1 MKIVSLLPIKSNKM
15 KLSINYEIALTHILT
30 RKRQTLVAAMGV
42 TIGIALYIFSNSIV
56 SGFGM
61 YSKNNMFKSVPHLR
75 VYNKD
80 KISQPLFESKNAVVV
95 IRNPKITTLSNNI
108 INPFSL
114 LTEIKKQPY
123 ITFAAPQVK
132 VDMFYING
140 KSQLK
145 GVSNGVNI
153 LEADAM
159 FNIQS
164 TMLAGNLP
172 ILISDLNAI
181 VIGNG
186 VAEKLNIG
194 IDDNITIS
202 SAQGVKKIM
211 RVVGIFSSGN
221 KAVDESKSYIHI
233 AAAQQLVQQ
242 NSNFVTDIY
251 ASITNPDEVENFA
264 QQLQEITTYD
274 VEHWKEANADQL
286 AQDNMLGTMTP
297 LISFSIM
304 LVAAFGIYNIL
315 NMTITQKMND
325 IAILKANGFK
335 GKDIVTIFVT
345 EAFIMG
351 FVGTSLGLDIGFI
364 LVSIM
369 QNVYVGE
376 PIGYFPI
383 FHDLKVYITGAI
395 FGLLVSL
402 GAGYFPARKASKID
416 P

>member
-1 MKIVSLLPIKSNKM
+1 M
-15 KLSINYEIALTHILT
+15 KLSVNYEIALTHILT
-30 RKRQTLVAAMGV
+30 RKKQTLVAAMGV

-56 SGFGM
+56 SGFGV

-75 VYNKD
+75 IYNKD
-80 KISQPLFESKNAVVV
+80 KISQPLFESKNSIVV
-95 IRNPKITTLSNNI
+95 IQNPKITTLSNNI
-108 INPFSL
+108 VNPLRL
-114 LTEIKKQPY
+114 LGDIKTEDY
-123 ITFAAPQVK
+123 ITFAAPQVN

-145 GVSNGVNI
+145 GVGNGVKV

-164 TMLAGNLP
+164 TMLAGNLQT
-172 ILISDLNAI
+172 LTSDLNAI
-181 VIGNG
+181 IIGSG
-186 VAEKLNIG
+186 VAEKLNVG
-194 IDDNITIS
+194 IDDNITVS
-202 SAQGVKKIM
+202 SAQGVRKIM
-211 RVVGIFSSGN
+211 RIAGIFSSGN
-221 KAVDESKSYIHI
+221 KAIDESKSYFHI
-233 AAAQQLVQQ
+233 STAQQLVQQ
-242 NSNFVTDIY
+242 NSDFVTDIY
-251 ASITNPDEVENFA
+251 ASINNPDQAEIYA
-264 QQLQEITTYD
+264 AKLQEITTYD
-274 VEHWKEANADQL
+274 VEDWKTANADQL

-297 LISFSIM
+297 LISFCIM

-335 GKDIVTIFVT
+335 GGDIIKIFVS

-351 FVGTSLGLDIGFI
+351 AFGTFLGLTFGFI

-369 QNVYVGE
+369 QTVYIGP

-383 FHDLKVYITGAI
+383 FHDPKVYLTGAV
-395 FGLLVSL
+395 FGISVSL

-416 P
+416 PVEIFRK

>member
-1 MKIVSLLPIKSNKM
+1 MN
-15 KLSINYEIALTHILT
+15 LSVNYEIALTHILT
-30 RKRQTLVAAMGV
+30 RKKQTLIAALGV

-56 SGFGM
+56 SGFGV

-75 VYNKD
+75 IYNKD
-80 KISQPLFESKNAVVV
+80 KISQPLFKTDKSVVV
-95 IRNPKITTLSNNI
+95 ILNPKITTLSNNI
-108 INPFSL
+108 INPFRL
-114 LTEIKKQPY
+114 LENIKTEDY
-123 ITFAAPQVK
+123 IRFAAPQVN

-145 GVSNGVNI
+145 GVGNGVNI

-164 TMLAGNLP
+164 TMLAGNLQT
-172 ILISDLNAI
+172 LTSDLNAI
-181 VIGNG
+181 VIGSG
-186 VAEKLNIG
+186 VAEKLNVG

-202 SAQGVKKIM
+202 SAQGVRKIM
-211 RVVGIFSSGN
+211 RIAGIFNSGN

-233 AAAQQLVQQ
+233 STAQQLVQQ
-242 NSNFVTDIY
+242 NSDYVTDIY
-251 ASITNPDEVENFA
+251 ASIADPDKAEIYA
-264 QQLQEITTYD
+264 TKLQEITSYD
-274 VEHWKEANADQL
+274 VEDWKTANADQL
-286 AQDNMLGTMTP
+286 AQDDMLGTMTP
-297 LISFSIM
+297 LISFCIM

-335 GKDIVTIFVT
+335 GKDIIKIFVS

-351 FVGTSLGLDIGFI
+351 AFGTLLGLSIGFI
-364 LVSIM
+364 LISIM
-369 QNVYVGE
+369 QTVYIGP

-383 FHDLKVYITGAI
+383 FHDPQVYITGALL
-395 FGLLVSL
+395 GLSVSI

-416 P
+416 PVEIFRK

>member
-1 MKIVSLLPIKSNKM
+1 M
-15 KLSINYEIALTHILT
+15 KLSVNYEIALTHILT
-30 RKRQTLVAAMGV
+30 RKKQTLVAAMGV

-56 SGFGM
+56 SGFGV

-75 VYNKD
+75 IYNKD
-80 KISQPLFESKNAVVV
+80 KISKPLFKSDSSVVV
-95 IRNPKITTLSNNI
+95 IQNPKITTLSNNI

-114 LTEIKKQPY
+114 LNDIETENY
-123 ITFAAPQVK
+123 ISFAAPQVN

-145 GVSNGVNI
+145 GVANGVNV

-164 TMLAGNLP
+164 TMLAGNLQT
-172 ILISDLNAI
+172 LISDLNAI

-186 VAEKLNIG
+186 VAEQLNVG
-194 IDDNITIS
+194 INDNITVS
-202 SAQGVKKIM
+202 SAQGVRKIM
-211 RVVGIFSSGN
+211 RIAGIFSSGN
-221 KAVDESKSYIHI
+221 KAIDESKSYIHI
-233 AAAQQLVQQ
+233 STAQQLVQQ
-242 NSNFVTDIY
+242 NSDYVTDIY
-251 ASITNPDEVENFA
+251 ASISNPDEAEVFA
-264 QQLQEITTYD
+264 AKLQEITHYD
-274 VEHWKEANADQL
+274 VEDWKTANADQL

-297 LISFSIM
+297 LISFCIM

-335 GKDIVTIFVT
+335 GKDIIKIFVS

-351 FVGTSLGLDIGFI
+351 AFGTLLGLTIGFI
-364 LVSIM
+364 LVTIM
-369 QNVYVGE
+369 QTVYIGP

-383 FHDLKVYITGAI
+383 FHDPTVYITGAL
-395 FGLLVSL
+395 FGLSVSL
-402 GAGYFPARKASKID
+402 GAGYFPARKASRID
-416 P
+416 PVEIFRK

>member
-1 MKIVSLLPIKSNKM
+1 M
-15 KLSINYEIALTHILT
+15 KLSVNYEIALTHILT
-30 RKRQTLVAAMGV
+30 RKKQTLVAAMGV

-56 SGFGM
+56 SGFGV

-75 VYNKD
+75 IYNKD
-80 KISQPLFESKNAVVV
+80 KISKPLFKSDSGVVV
-95 IRNPKITTLSNNI
+95 IQNPKITTLSNNI

-114 LTEIKKQPY
+114 LNDIKTENY
-123 ITFAAPQVK
+123 ISFAAPQVN

-145 GVSNGVNI
+145 GVANGVNV

-164 TMLAGNLP
+164 TMLAGNLQT
-172 ILISDLNAI
+172 LISDLNAI

-186 VAEKLNIG
+186 VAEQLNVG
-194 IDDNITIS
+194 INDNITVS
-202 SAQGVKKIM
+202 SAQGVRKIM
-211 RVVGIFSSGN
+211 RIAGIFSSGN
-221 KAVDESKSYIHI
+221 KAIDESKSYIHI
-233 AAAQQLVQQ
+233 STAQQLVQQ
-242 NSNFVTDIY
+242 NSDYVTDIY
-251 ASITNPDEVENFA
+251 ASISNPDEAEVFA
-264 QQLQEITTYD
+264 AKLQEITHYD
-274 VEHWKEANADQL
+274 VEDWKTANADQL

-297 LISFSIM
+297 LISFCIM

-335 GKDIVTIFVT
+335 GKDIIKIFVS

-351 FVGTSLGLDIGFI
+351 AFGTLLGLTIGFI
-364 LVSIM
+364 LVTIM
-369 QNVYVGE
+369 QTVYIGP

-383 FHDLKVYITGAI
+383 FHDPKVYITGAL
-395 FGLLVSL
+395 FGLSVSL
-402 GAGYFPARKASKID
+402 GAGYFPARKASRID
-416 P
+416 PVEIFRK

>member
-1 MKIVSLLPIKSNKM
+1 M
-15 KLSINYEIALTHILT
+15 KLSVNYEIALTHILT
-30 RKRQTLVAAMGV
+30 RKKQTLVAAMGV

-56 SGFGM
+56 SGFGA
-61 YSKNNMFKSVPHLR
+61 YSKGEMFKSVPHLR

-80 KISQPLFESKNAVVV
+80 KISQPLFDSESSIV
-95 IRNPKITTLSNNI
+95 IIQNPKITTLSNNI

-114 LTEIKKQPY
+114 LDDIITQQY
-123 ITFAAPQVK
+123 ITFAAPQVN

-159 FNIQS
+159 FDIQS
-164 TMLAGNLP
+164 TMLAGNLQ
-172 ILISDLNAI
+172 ILTTDLNAI
-181 VIGNG
+181 VIGSG
-186 VAEKLNIG
+186 VAEKLNVG
-194 IDDNITIS
+194 IDDNITVS

-211 RVVGIFSSGN
+211 RIAGIFSSGN
-221 KAVDESKSYIHI
+221 QAIDESKSYLHI
-233 AAAQQLVQQ
+233 STAQQLVQQ
-242 NSNFVTDIY
+242 NSNYVTDIY
-251 ASITNPDEVENFA
+251 ASILDPDEAEIYA
-264 QQLQEITTYD
+264 KKLQEITPYD
-274 VEHWKEANADQL
+274 VEDWKEANADQL

-297 LISFSIM
+297 LISYCIM

-315 NMTITQKMND
+315 NMTIIQKMND

-335 GKDIVTIFVT
+335 GKDIIKIFVS

-351 FVGTSLGLDIGFI
+351 FMGTILGLTIGFI

-369 QNVYVGE
+369 QTVYIGP
-376 PIGYFPI
+376 PIGYFPV
-383 FHDLKVYITGAI
+383 FHDPKVYITGAM
-395 FGLLVSL
+395 FGLSVSL

-416 P
+416 PVEIFRK

>member
-1 MKIVSLLPIKSNKM
+1 M
-15 KLSINYEIALTHILT
+15 KLSVNYEIALTHILT
-30 RKRQTLVAAMGV
+30 RKKQTLVAAMGV

-56 SGFGM
+56 SGFGV
-61 YSKNNMFKSVPHLR
+61 YSKSNMFKSVPHLR
-75 VYNKD
+75 IYNKD
-80 KISQPLFESKNAVVV
+80 KVSEPLFTSENSVVV
-95 IRNPKITTLSNNI
+95 IRNPKITTLTNNI
-108 INPFSL
+108 VNPFTL
-114 LTEIKKQPY
+114 LKDIKTEPY
-123 ITFAAPQVK
+123 IAFAAPQVN

-145 GVSNGVNI
+145 GVGNGVNI

-164 TMLAGNLP
+164 TMLAGNIETLT
-172 ILISDLNAI
+172 SDLNAI
-181 VIGNG
+181 VIGSG
-186 VAEKLNIG
+186 VAEKLNVG
-194 IDDNITIS
+194 IDDNVTLS
-202 SAQGVKKIM
+202 SAQGIRKIM
-211 RVVGIFSSGN
+211 RIVGIFSTGN

-233 AAAQQLVQQ
+233 STAQQLAQQ
-242 NSNFVTDIY
+242 NSDYVTDIY
-251 ASITNPDEVENFA
+251 ASVSNPDVAEIYA
-264 QQLQEITTYD
+264 TQLQEITTYD
-274 VEHWKEANADQL
+274 VEDWKAANADQL

-335 GKDIVTIFVT
+335 GKDIIRIFVS

-351 FVGTSLGLDIGFI
+351 FVGTILGLTIGFI

-369 QNVYVGE
+369 QTVYIGP

-383 FHDLKVYITGAI
+383 FHDPNVYATGAI
-395 FGLLVSL
+395 FGLVVSL
-402 GAGYFPARKASKID
+402 GAGYFPARKASRID
-416 P
+416 PIEIFRK

>member
-1 MKIVSLLPIKSNKM
+1 M
-15 KLSINYEIALTHILT
+15 KLSVNYEIALTHILT
-30 RKRQTLVAAMGV
+30 RKKQTLVAAMGV

-56 SGFGM
+56 SGFGV

-75 VYNKD
+75 IYNKD
-80 KISQPLFESKNAVVV
+80 KISKPLFKSDSGVVV
-95 IRNPKITTLSNNI
+95 IQNPKITTLSNNI

-114 LTEIKKQPY
+114 LNDIKTENY
-123 ITFAAPQVK
+123 ISFAAPQVN

-145 GVSNGVNI
+145 GVANGVNV

-164 TMLAGNLP
+164 TMLAGNLQT
-172 ILISDLNAI
+172 LISDLNAI

-186 VAEKLNIG
+186 VAEQLNVG
-194 IDDNITIS
+194 INDNITVS
-202 SAQGVKKIM
+202 SAQGVRKIM
-211 RVVGIFSSGN
+211 RIAGIFSSGN
-221 KAVDESKSYIHI
+221 KAIDESKSYIHI
-233 AAAQQLVQQ
+233 STAQQLVQQ
-242 NSNFVTDIY
+242 NSDYVTDIY
-251 ASITNPDEVENFA
+251 ASISNPDEAEVFA
-264 QQLQEITTYD
+264 AKLQEITHYD
-274 VEHWKEANADQL
+274 VEDWKTANADQL

-297 LISFSIM
+297 LISFCIM

-335 GKDIVTIFVT
+335 GKDIIKIFVS

-351 FVGTSLGLDIGFI
+351 ACGTLLGLTIGFI
-364 LVSIM
+364 LVTIM
-369 QNVYVGE
+369 QTVYIGP

-383 FHDLKVYITGAI
+383 FHDPKVYITGAL
-395 FGLLVSL
+395 FGLSVSL
-402 GAGYFPARKASKID
+402 GAGYFPARKASRID
-416 P
+416 PVEIFRK

>member
-1 MKIVSLLPIKSNKM
+1 MRLNV
-15 KLSINYEIALTHILT
+15 NYEIALTHILT
-30 RKRQTLVAAMGV
+30 RKKQTLVASMGV

-56 SGFGM
+56 SGFGV
-61 YSKNNMFKSVPHLR
+61 YSKNNMFKSAPHIR

-80 KISQPLFESKNAVVV
+80 KISQPLFKSTNSIVV
-95 IRNPKITTLSNNI
+95 IQNQKITTLSNNI
-108 INPFSL
+108 VNPFRL
-114 LTEIKKQPY
+114 LEDIKSETY
-123 ITFAAPQVK
+123 IRYAAPQVN

-145 GVSNGVNI
+145 GVGNGVKI

-164 TMLAGNLP
+164 TMLAGNLQT
-172 ILISDLNAI
+172 LTSDLNAI
-181 VIGNG
+181 VIGSG
-186 VAEKLNIG
+186 VAEKLNVGIG
-194 IDDNITIS
+194 DNITLS
-202 SAQGVKKIM
+202 SAQGVRKIM
-211 RVVGIFSSGN
+211 RITGIFSTSN

-233 AAAQQLVQQ
+233 STAQQLVLQ
-242 NSNFVTDIY
+242 SSDYVTDIY
-251 ASITNPDEVENFA
+251 ASISKPDEAEIYA
-264 QQLQEITTYD
+264 TKLQEITNYD
-274 VEHWKEANADQL
+274 VEDWKTANADQL

-335 GKDIVTIFVT
+335 GKDIIKIFVS

-351 FVGTSLGLDIGFI
+351 FIGTLLGLTFGFI

-369 QNVYVGE
+369 QTVYIGP

-383 FHDLKVYITGAI
+383 FHDPKVYATGAV
-395 FGLLVSL
+395 FGLFVSL
-402 GAGYFPARKASKID
+402 GAGYFPARNASKID
-416 P
+416 PVEIFRK